1 MGILQKKERMEIDV
15 HAMQEKTEL
24 QDALYKELHLINDSL
39 KRIKKNEMTT
49 AEDTRGPDL
58 YEGDHVD
65 NQSDKI
71 SSMSQEAGA

>member
-1 MGILQKKERMEIDV
+1 MEIDV

-49 AEDTRGPDL
+49 IEGKDGVEL
-58 YEGDHVD
+58 YEGDIGD
-65 NQSDKI
+65 N
-71 SSMSQEAGA
+71 

>member
-1 MGILQKKERMEIDV
+1 
-15 HAMQEKTEL
+15 
-24 QDALYKELHLINDSL
+24 
-39 KRIKKNEMTT
+39 MTT

-71 SSMSQEAGA
+71 SSMSQEAGAQLVDIPDNIEIEDGNLLTSEAF